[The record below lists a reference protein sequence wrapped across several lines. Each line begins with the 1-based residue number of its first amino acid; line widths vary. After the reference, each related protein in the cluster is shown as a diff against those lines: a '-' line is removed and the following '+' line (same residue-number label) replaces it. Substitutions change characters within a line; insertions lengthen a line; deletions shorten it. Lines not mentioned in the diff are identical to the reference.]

1 MATEIL
7 INDGGAP
14 ARIMN
19 LGAAGA
25 AISAGT
31 FVDIDSNGKIQAST
45 ADQEASS
52 SGQVSHLGV
61 LLVDAVSGGATS
73 VITGKGI
80 VCNVLGAE
88 AISTVGTQVTV
99 DDAGKVEPT
108 DNADT
113 NRVVGITLAASFS
126 GTAAD
131 GSAVANMVK
140 VLLI

>member
-19 LGAAGA
+19 LGNAGA

-52 SGQVSHLGV
+52 SGQVGHLGV
-61 LLVDAVSGGATS
+61 LLVDAASGAPTS

-88 AISTVGTQVTV
+88 AMSTVGTQITV
-99 DDAGKVEPT
+99 NDAGKAEPT
-108 DNADT
+108 ADADAHRT
-113 NRVVGITLAASFS
+113 VGITLAASFT

-131 GSAVANMVK
+131 GSSVAHMVK